1 MRTVFYTGPYEEGV
15 EIPLPTGEGIHVL
28 PGEPAEVPDEVAEGL
43 LLQEDVWKAEAK
55 APKAPPAPSESVVA
69 LAEERGIDLTKVE
82 GSGAGGRIVKKDVE
96 AAVATAAKALAGTA
110 GDETEPAEGTTN
122 EEE

>member
-43 LLQEDVWKAEAK
+43 LLQEDVWRAEAA
-55 APKAPPAPSESVVA
+55 APKAPPAPSKSVIA
-69 LAEERGIDLTKVE
+69 FAEEQSVDLTKVE
-82 GSGAGGRIVKKDVE
+82 GSGKGGRIVKEDVE
-96 AAVATAAKALAGTA
+96 AAVRSAAEALAGTA
-110 GDETEPAEGTTN
+110 GEETEPAEGTTK

>member
-1 MRTVFYTGPYEEGV
+1 MKTVYYTGPYEEGV

-43 LLQEDVWKAEAK
+43 LLQEDVWRAEAK
-55 APKAPPAPSESVVA
+55 APKAPPAPSKSVIA
-69 LAEERGIDLTKVE
+69 FAEEQSVDLSKVE
-82 GSGAGGRIVKKDVE
+82 GSGKAGRIVKKDVE
-96 AAVATAAKALAGTA
+96 AAAAKAAETLAGAA
-110 GDETEPAEGTTN
+110 GGETEPAEGTTN